1 MSRSWTNSLAAAGL
15 LALAGGAFA
24 EAAAQERAAQ
34 EGAEART
41 FACPE
46 GMGYRFSYTD
56 PDFGGGESGGWEA
69 GIKRAEGASAAG
81 LPELSARSGAMRCRY
96 RLPNGAFMLLARPF
110 PEGTECSVRQDGYF
124 DPAYFGCE

>member
-15 LALAGGAFA
+15 LALAAGAVA
-24 EAAAQERAAQ
+24 DAAAQ
-34 EGAEART
+34 EGAEARV

-46 GMGYRFSYTD
+46 GMGYRFSYAD
-56 PDFGGGESGGWEA
+56 PDFGGESHGESGGWEA
-69 GIKRAEGASAAG
+69 AIKRAEGASAAG

-96 RLPNGAFMLLARPF
+96 RLPNGAFMLLTRPF
-110 PEGTECSVRQDGYF
+110 PEGMECSVRQDGYF